1 MKAASSN
8 SDSPLGHRIAAV
20 KSSLRC
26 FVYSLIGLV
35 PLIGIPFAVAAIV
48 RSRQVQKA
56 VTLDWNPADRY
67 LRAARRI
74 GPLGFLTSAIFL
86 FLVGFVLPALWRDLG
101 ACSFGST

>member
-1 MKAASSN
+1 MKTAPSN
-8 SDSPLGHRIAAV
+8 SDSPLGQRIAAV

-56 VTLDWNPADRY
+56 GSLDWNPADRY

-74 GPLGFLTSAIFL
+74 GPLGFLSSAIFL

>member
-1 MKAASSN
+1 MKAAPSN
-8 SDSPLGHRIAAV
+8 SDSPLGQRIAAV

-35 PLIGIPFAVAAIV
+35 PLIGIPFAVTAIV

-56 VTLDWNPADRY
+56 GSLDWNPADRY

-101 ACSFGST
+101 ACSSGSS